1 MTEFSWFD
9 AMPPAAPGRPPERL
23 SWREWNARQDAAE
36 AAARAAEDERAAAV
50 REAARNVPALL
61 PPVRHP
67 LGGTCATCGLRQE
80 CGWARSGV
88 DRVVCPNAET
98 P

>member
-9 AMPPAAPGRPPERL
+9 ALPPAAPGRPPERL
-23 SWREWNARQDAAE
+23 SRAGWNAREDARE
-36 AAARAAEDERAAAV
+36 AAARAADDERAAAV
-50 REAARNVPALL
+50 REAAKNVPAMV
-61 PPVRHP
+61 PPVRRP
-67 LGGTCATCGLRQE
+67 LDETCGVCGLRSE
-80 CGWARSGV
+80 CGWAGSVV

>member
-23 SWREWNARQDAAE
+23 SWREWNARQDERE

-50 REAARNVPALL
+50 REAAKNVPALL
-61 PPVRHP
+61 PPVRRP
-67 LGGTCATCGLRQE
+67 LVVPCSVCGLRSE
-80 CGWARSGV
+80 CGWVGLEV